1 MDTKSV
7 ESLARDLMIAHGLTA
22 KGWTFQFDQ
31 SVRRMGLCR
40 FVPKVISVSKTLADL
55 NSEQTMRDTIL
66 HEIAHALA
74 GSQAGHGIL
83 WKLQA
88 RALGARPEACCKVSQ
103 VVQVETAWQGVCLDC
118 SVKVSRTRVPDL
130 ARKYSHRDC
139 RHKLNA
145 GKVVWH
151 FHGKPV
157 SGQV

>member
-7 ESLARDLMIAHGLTA
+7 ESLARDLMTKHGLTA
-22 KGWTFQFDQ
+22 RGWKFQFDR
-31 SVRRMGLCR
+31 SMHRMGLCR
-40 FVPKVISVSKTLADL
+40 FVPKIISVSKTLADL
-55 NSEQTMRDTIL
+55 NSEETMRDTIL

-74 GSQAGHGIL
+74 GSKARHGLL

-88 RALGARPEACCKVSQ
+88 RALGARPETCCKVSQ
-103 VVQVETAWQGVCLDC
+103 VVQAETAWQAVCFDC
-118 SVKVSRTRVPDL
+118 SMRVSRTRAPNL
-130 ARKYSHRDC
+130 ARKYSHTDC

-145 GKVVWH
+145 GKVVWY

>member
-7 ESLARDLMIAHGLTA
+7 ESLAQDLMSKHGLTA
-22 KGWTFQFDQ
+22 KGWKFQFDR
-31 SVRRMGLCR
+31 STHRMGLCR
-40 FVPKVISVSKTLADL
+40 FAPKIISVSKPLADL
-55 NSEQTMRDTIL
+55 NSEETLRDTIL
-66 HEIAHALA
+66 HEVAHALA

-88 RALGARPEACCKVSQ
+88 RVLGARLETCCKVSQ
-103 VVQVETAWQGVCLDC
+103 VIQVETAWQAVCVDC
-118 SVKVSRTRVPDL
+118 GVKVSRTRAPNL
-130 ARKYSHRDC
+130 ARKYSHGSC